1 MSLAPIGFSD
11 HTEGTLVPI
20 IASSMGAVAVEKH
33 FTLDKHMDGPDHLAS
48 ADINEIKEI
57 SEGIQNVFFASGDG
71 IKNQLNQ
78 K

>member
-1 MSLAPIGFSD
+1 
-11 HTEGTLVPI
+11 
-20 IASSMGAVAVEKH
+20 MGAVAVEKH

-78 K
+78 N